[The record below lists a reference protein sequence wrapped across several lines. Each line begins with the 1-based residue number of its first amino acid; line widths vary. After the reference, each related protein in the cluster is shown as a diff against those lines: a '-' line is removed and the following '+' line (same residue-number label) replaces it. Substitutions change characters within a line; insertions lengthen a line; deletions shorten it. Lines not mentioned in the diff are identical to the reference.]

1 MLAINRG
8 RTAAARS
15 GFGIH
20 GDVGV
25 LWGHHISVDMQHTRA
40 HAQWTKVAVLN
51 DVKGTRS
58 ILGVLSSRPTSQ
70 GAEHAILHFGN
81 DAYSVGAGHTRANV
95 PIWRRSESRIN
106 SRREL
111 LSEWPY
117 NTVAQRHEQ
126 PARPWKLRHS
136 RRTQRM
142 PADAAQAATDLSRE
156 PSVI

>member
-1 MLAINRG
+1 MMLAINRG

-58 ILGVLSSRPTSQ
+58 ILGVLQ
-70 GAEHAILHFGN
+70 
-81 DAYSVGAGHTRANV
+81 
-95 PIWRRSESRIN
+95 
-106 SRREL
+106 
-111 LSEWPY
+111 
-117 NTVAQRHEQ
+117 
-126 PARPWKLRHS
+126 
-136 RRTQRM
+136 
-142 PADAAQAATDLSRE
+142 
-156 PSVI
+156 